1 MQTKITNSMVLP
13 GVSKRFKVYI
23 SIMLANVSNRMVSS
37 CLALC
42 NIYLLILFYTNA
54 FVNSI
59 TYIMPLNKVAVLE
72 LLELK
77 ELQCM
82 PNKDEFFFSSEQ

>member
-1 MQTKITNSMVLP
+1 MVLP
-13 GVSKRFKVYI
+13 GVGKRFKVYV

-42 NIYLLILFYTNA
+42 NMSLLPILFYTNA

-59 TYIMPLNKVAVLE
+59 TYIMPLNKVAVHE
-72 LLELK
+72 LLELQ
-77 ELQCM
+77 ELRCM